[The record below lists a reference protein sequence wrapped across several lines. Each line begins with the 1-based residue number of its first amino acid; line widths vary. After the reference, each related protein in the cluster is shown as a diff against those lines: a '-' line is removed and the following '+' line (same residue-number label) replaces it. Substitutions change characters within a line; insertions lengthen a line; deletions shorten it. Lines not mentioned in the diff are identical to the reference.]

1 MVMKA
6 SPRVAYMHNP
16 SFVLGLKTHVFYCM
30 WNNDATP
37 SVFQLTLAL
46 FHCTCDDYC
55 VPIYQGVIEPSP
67 NPTIHAQSKTQYAS
81 LYARKYESPHMS
93 WIRPPWKLRAYR
105 CR

>member
-37 SVFQLTLAL
+37 SVF
-46 FHCTCDDYC
+46 
-55 VPIYQGVIEPSP
+55 
-67 NPTIHAQSKTQYAS
+67 
-81 LYARKYESPHMS
+81 
-93 WIRPPWKLRAYR
+93 
-105 CR
+105 